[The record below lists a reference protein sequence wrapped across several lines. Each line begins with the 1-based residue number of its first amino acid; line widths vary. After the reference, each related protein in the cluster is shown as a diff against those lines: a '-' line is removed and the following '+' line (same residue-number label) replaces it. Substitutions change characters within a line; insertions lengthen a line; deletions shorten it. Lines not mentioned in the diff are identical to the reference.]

1 MVSFPKLDICSFILI
16 HSFCFFFFFP
26 KWLNYLCCLSSTFS
40 VHLSRV
46 TERTPCEAAG
56 RLWHAGPLCCACK
69 SVPGWEGHVKIRGP
83 GESLTPLTP
92 YLEKTWHWDL
102 KHWHL
107 PGSAVP
113 QWNCCRGNRWE
124 WKTWLG
130 KSQCLQTSQ
139 HNLDDIWNLS
149 ALRRCRMF

>member
-1 MVSFPKLDICSFILI
+1 MLPNAAELFGVKVLALTILAVLLDLFSFPSNLCTKSQLHNLPIQKASKNSIKYPALKWFHFLNLIYVLSF
-16 HSFCFFFFFP
+16 SFTHFAFFFFFP

-92 YLEKTWHWDL
+92 YLEKAWH
-102 KHWHL
+102 
-107 PGSAVP
+107 
-113 QWNCCRGNRWE
+113 
-124 WKTWLG
+124 
-130 KSQCLQTSQ
+130 
-139 HNLDDIWNLS
+139 
-149 ALRRCRMF
+149 